1 MRQVELHA
9 PEEIRL
15 IETPRPQPGPQE
27 VLIAVAEVGICG
39 SDLHAYHG
47 KHPFITLPVVPGHE
61 FAGLVAE
68 VGAEVTDF
76 APGDRVT
83 VEPSLVCGECYN
95 CRHGRYN
102 ICSNLRVIGCQTP
115 GAMAETIAVPTEKVL
130 RLPDGVSWVQGA
142 LAEPLAVGVRAARRA
157 EFEPG
162 ANVMILGGGTIGLM
176 TLQAAKA
183 LGAGTV
189 MVSELLPE
197 RLALAKELG
206 ADVLVNPG
214 ETDLL
219 DAVEETFGERRADVI
234 IECVGIGATVREAI
248 RVARKGTRIVIAGVF
263 EQDISVSM
271 GLVQDH
277 ELELIGTLMYVDD
290 DFPTALR
297 LLAEG
302 QARAEPL
309 VSHRFPLEE
318 AAEAFAVADERQGAL
333 KVLIDVW
340 TEEEQAVGR

>member
-1 MRQVELHA
+1 MKQVELQA

-15 IETPRPQPGPQE
+15 LDVAVPEPGPRE
-27 VLIAVAEVGICG
+27 LRIAVAEVGICG

-47 KHPFITLPVVPGHE
+47 RHPFIDLPVVPGHE
-61 FAGLVAE
+61 FAGLVDA
-68 VGAEVTDF
+68 VGEGVTDF

-115 GAMAETIAVPTEKVL
+115 GAMAEYIVVPAEKVL
-130 RLPDGVSWVQGA
+130 HLPDNVSWVQGA

-162 ANVMILGGGTIGLM
+162 ANVLILGGGTIGLM

-206 ADVLVNPG
+206 ADVVVNPSDV
-214 ETDLL
+214 DLR
-219 DAVEETFGERRADVI
+219 DAVKETFGERRADVI
-234 IECVGIGATVREAI
+234 IECVGVGATVRDAI

-277 ELELIGTLMYVDD
+277 ELELIGTLMYLHD

-297 LLAEG
+297 LLAKG
-302 QARAEPL
+302 RAHAEPL
-309 VSHRFPLEE
+309 VSHRFPLKE
-318 AAEAFAVADERQGAL
+318 AAKAFEVADQRSGAL
-333 KVLIDVW
+333 KVLLDVNPDL
-340 TEEEQAVGR
+340 R